1 MANKE
6 EEVKNMT
13 QNITNLKD
21 SLFAKLVNFDVSEH
35 TDTLCVI
42 CADDGEPQEATHDA
56 YGIEVCVDCYM
67 DGCD

>member
-21 SLFAKLVNFDVSEH
+21 SLFAKLVNFDVNEH
-35 TDTLCVI
+35 TDTLCEV

-56 YGIEVCVDCYM
+56 YGMYVCVDCYM